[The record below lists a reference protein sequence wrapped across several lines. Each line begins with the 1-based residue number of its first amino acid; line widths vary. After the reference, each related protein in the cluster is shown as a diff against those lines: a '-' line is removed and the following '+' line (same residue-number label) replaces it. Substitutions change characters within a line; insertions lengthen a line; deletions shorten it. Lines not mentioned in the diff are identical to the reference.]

1 MINHNKKQTGFTLLM
16 TLIVVSVV
24 VSVGLT
30 ILDLS
35 IKQLKLST
43 GSKDSEIA
51 FHAANAGL
59 ECAQYNREIN
69 AATIEGGGD
78 TSFSCFGSNIL
89 STAANIN
96 FSDNSVAGNGVYRY
110 EHSFTWGE
118 TGSERCTEITTVA
131 LSTNGITDDSIT
143 VDVGDMMAAVP
154 GYPISAGDKVCDPG
168 AQCTIVSVRGYS
180 RSCSEKNIHGAIQ
193 REVLLEF

>member
-69 AATIEGGGD
+69 TATIEAGGD
-78 TSFSCFGSNIL
+78 TTFNCFGDSDAA
-89 STAANIN
+89 TATDVP
-96 FSDNSVAGNGVYRY
+96 FSDDSVAGNGAYKY
-110 EHSFTWGE
+110 EYEFTWGD
-118 TGSERCTEITTVA
+118 TGAERCTEITMMA
-131 LSTNGITDDSIT
+131 LSTNGVTNDSIT
-143 VDVGDMMAAVP
+143 VDASDMAAAIP
-154 GYPISAGDKVCDPG
+154 GYPSIAGDKECEPG